1 MFALLSAIALLL
13 HLLGAD
19 IDVDLLVLAAML
31 FALHFAF
38 DVAIPLP
45 ARRHKES

>member
-1 MFALLSAIALLL
+1 VFALLSAIALLL
-13 HLLGAD
+13 HLVGAD

-38 DVAIPLP
+38 TVAIPLP
-45 ARRHKES
+45 SRKRNEG